1 MSTMVC
7 LKEGDT
13 LILGTDSRFMKH
25 DYSGIASDE
34 EQKIFEVAPETFLA
48 TSGRKMVCDFQV
60 ARARKIADE
69 LGAPTD
75 IQVIGEALKCESL
88 PCLMELLELLQSE
101 PDEITREAVTGQSLL
116 HGCVLVGRTA
126 SGKLGFID
134 HSYRVQAGKVECE
147 ENAYFGGRRQ
157 ITFSVATPLHLLGAA
172 GQFTQDPT
180 IWTNPPVKVVR
191 GILAG
196 LKRSSPMIGGPDQIV
211 CLDRTGA
218 HWISRLPKTA
228 ISLVGNLCPATITAL
243 ISIQAPTILGG
254 SILGSSIAIISPTA
268 TLTANTTVDGF
279 TCTGSGPFAGYRG
292 VFASNVLALSQGSN
306 ITLLSANGL
315 QVSGVPC
322 INSAGNFVGA
332 GVACPSNG
340 IGGSGFSVYSGG
352 WVAGATFTFKDQAGV
367 THSVK
372 GGILVY

>member
-1 MSTMVC
+1 MSTIIC

-13 LILGTDSRFMKH
+13 LVLGTDSRFMKH

-34 EQKIFEVAPETFLA
+34 EQKIFGVAPETFLA

-75 IQVIGEALKCESL
+75 IQLIGEALKCESL
-88 PCLMELLELLQSE
+88 SCLMELLELLKSQ
-101 PDEITREAVTGQSLL
+101 PDEITRQAVTGEALL

-126 SGKLGFID
+126 SGKLGFIA

-147 ENAYFGGRRQ
+147 EEAYFGGRRQ
-157 ITFSVATPLHLLGAA
+157 ITYTVATPLQLGSA
-172 GQFTQDPT
+172 GQFAQDPAT
-180 IWTNPPVKVVR
+180 WTNPPVKVVR

-211 CLDRTGA
+211 RLDRTGA
-218 HWISRLPKTA
+218 HWISCLPKAA

-243 ISIQAPTILGG
+243 ISMQAPTILGG
-254 SILGSSIAIISPTA
+254 SILGSSIAITSPTA

-279 TCTGSGPFAGYRG
+279 TCTGSGPFAGYKG

-306 ITLLSANGL
+306 ITLLSATGL
-315 QVSGVPC
+315 QVASVSC

-332 GVACPSNG
+332 GVACPYNG
-340 IGGSGFSVYSGG
+340 IGGSGFQRV
-352 WVAGATFTFKDQAGV
+352 
-367 THSVK
+367 
-372 GGILVY
+372 